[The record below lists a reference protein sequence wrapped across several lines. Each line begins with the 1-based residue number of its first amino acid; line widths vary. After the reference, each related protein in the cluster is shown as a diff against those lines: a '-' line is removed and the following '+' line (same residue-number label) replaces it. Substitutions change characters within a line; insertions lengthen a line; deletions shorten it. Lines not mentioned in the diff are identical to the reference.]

1 MAILK
6 ANAREDLRRSETRK
20 LRAEGYVPAVLYG
33 KKTESTPVFVQGL
46 TFMKTLRE
54 VGRNGIIDLTV
65 DDGKKHQVM
74 VHDLQQ
80 DVIKGHTT
88 HIDFFEVDM
97 TSEMDVDVAVN
108 LVGDAPGESEGGVV
122 SHMLYTVSVRALP
135 RDIPEQIDVDVSE
148 LGINDSISVG
158 DLKAGENYE
167 FQSDDEET
175 IVSVLPP
182 SQEEEEEPA
191 DTDEEQEPELVDSDE
206 SEEEN

>member
-1 MAILK
+1 MSTLK

-20 LRAEGYVPAVLYG
+20 LRVEGYVPAVLYG
-33 KKTESTPVFVQGL
+33 KKTASTPVFVPSL
-46 TFMKTLRE
+46 AFTKTFRQ

-65 DDGKKHQVM
+65 DEGRKHQVM

-80 DVIKGHTT
+80 DVIKGDTT

-97 TSEMDVDVAVN
+97 TSEMDVEVSVN

-135 RDIPEQIDVDVSE
+135 RDIPEQIDIDISE
-148 LGINDSISVG
+148 LGINDSVSVG
-158 DLKAGENYE
+158 DLKAGRNFE
-167 FQSDDEET
+167 FQSEDEET

-182 SQEEEEEPA
+182 SQEEEEPA
-191 DTDEEQEPELVDSDE
+191 ETDGEQEPELVDSDE